1 MSRPE
6 HLRCVN
12 TPEGIRRINE
22 EQREYD
28 KDPEAYERRERE
40 RREEY
45 ERENIE
51 IIWNIFLILICS
63 TFGFICQYF
72 LVKWIMNN

>member
-22 EQREYD
+22 MQRFYD
-28 KDPEAYERRERE
+28 QDPERFERRERQ
-40 RREEY
+40 REEERQQEQWAEECQRRDFERQCY
-45 ERENIE
+45 EQADQEE
-51 IIWNIFLILICS
+51 F
-63 TFGFICQYF
+63 
-72 LVKWIMNN
+72 

>member
-22 EQREYD
+22 NQMAYD
-28 KDPEAYERRERE
+28 KDPEAWERRERQ
-40 RREEY
+40 REEDRRQEQEELY
-45 ERENIE
+45 RMREE
-51 IIWNIFLILICS
+51 D
-63 TFGFICQYF
+63 Y
-72 LVKWIMNN
+72 